1 MGSASLLHTH
11 GMWKVPSCCKEE
23 VLTRHIKERV
33 KQKENRKQRED
44 IRVQS
49 FKNEKHDNVF
59 FDASVCKLIV
69 SGGTLYILNATCY
82 R

>member
-1 MGSASLLHTH
+1 
-11 GMWKVPSCCKEE
+11 MWKVPSCCKEE

-49 FKNEKHDNVF
+49 FRNEKHDNVF
-59 FDASVCKLIV
+59 FDASVCKLTT
-69 SGGTLYILNATCY
+69 SGGIFAHTECNLLQIMYDLLQL
-82 R
+82 

>member
-1 MGSASLLHTH
+1 
-11 GMWKVPSCCKEE
+11 MWKVPSCCKGE
-23 VLTRHIKERV
+23 VLIRHIKEGV

-59 FDASVCKLIV
+59 FDAVLWKREERRR
-69 SGGTLYILNATCY
+69 N
-82 R
+82 